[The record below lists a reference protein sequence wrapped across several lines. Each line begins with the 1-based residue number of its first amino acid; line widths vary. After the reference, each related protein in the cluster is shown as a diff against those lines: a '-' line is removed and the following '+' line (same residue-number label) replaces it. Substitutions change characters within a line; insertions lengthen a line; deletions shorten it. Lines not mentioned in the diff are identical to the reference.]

1 MSALPPKADI
11 DQRSVNVRLVPLA
24 TERSAAKAPLFDHL
38 VGAREQRRRHVEA
51 ECLGGIEI
59 DHQLEFVLRAA
70 ALPGPK
76 MTPS

>member
-1 MSALPPKADI
+1 LPPKADI